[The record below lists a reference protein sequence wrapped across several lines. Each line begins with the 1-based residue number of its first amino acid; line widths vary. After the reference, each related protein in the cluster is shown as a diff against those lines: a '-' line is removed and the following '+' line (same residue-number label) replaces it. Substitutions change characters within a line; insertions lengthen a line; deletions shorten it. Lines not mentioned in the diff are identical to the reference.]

1 MIGVDA
7 VLAPLVEERWGSG
20 AGRPMFT
27 GPLRMMIEWEAWR

>member
-20 AGRPMFT
+20 AVRPMFT
-27 GPLRMMIEWEAWR
+27 GRSGR